1 MKEFDSMVFSIR
13 LTVQEKKIVESYV
26 RMHSIS
32 LGEAFKQALFE
43 KIEDEYDITVCE
55 EALKEYEASGRK
67 SRPIEELWQELGIR
81 DTEFKQ
87 HQNSKKNFKSS
98 INIQWK

>member
-1 MKEFDSMVFSIR
+1 MCYYSILLLSSKHKFTVLNIYEEIITVWQIEKYTVQYTVKEFDSMVFSIR

-43 KIEDEYDITVCE
+43 KNWRWV
-55 EALKEYEASGRK
+55 
-67 SRPIEELWQELGIR
+67 W
-81 DTEFKQ
+81 
-87 HQNSKKNFKSS
+87 
-98 INIQWK
+98 